1 VDIPHSTI
9 RGKSQTNRLVQIATL
24 LAGAAHVKLDR
35 DVMRRKS
42 VLAKWFDENLAA
54 VSPFLQYVRLEE

>member
-1 VDIPHSTI
+1 
-9 RGKSQTNRLVQIATL
+9 
-24 LAGAAHVKLDR
+24 
-35 DVMRRKS
+35 MRRKS